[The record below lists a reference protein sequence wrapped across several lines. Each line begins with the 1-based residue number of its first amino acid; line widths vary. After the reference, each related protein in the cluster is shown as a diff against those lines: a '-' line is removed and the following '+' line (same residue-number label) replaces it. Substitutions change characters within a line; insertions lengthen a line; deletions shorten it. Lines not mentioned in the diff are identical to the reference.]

1 MPVDRPRHALDQDRH
16 LLVPVDQPP
25 VRAVQKRLGAHRAGV
40 HGADRRKER
49 FEALLRRPL
58 VRAED
63 AVVLPREGVAEAVL
77 EEGTRPDDDRRLAEI
92 FEHRDELLLKEARE
106 GARQDPLPR
115 HVRPVHEG
123 VDVALAAPRPPASV
137 ADEERVEDVGAD
149 VERVVRLQPVPP
161 ARVRLAE
168 NRAGEEHPDR
178 LPADQPRADHPLP
191 EGEQVVEVEPPGG
204 EGHQPLVAGDHHP
217 EEPAEDLRRLPP
229 GAHAEPDLVDHFP
242 RLEELPV
249 PDVERARG
257 RIHAPLRE
265 VLQHLG
271 EDRALREGAERLP
284 VPDVGEIHRRGG
296 TPVDLQRVDVETLLV
311 AEDVDQQLRRAA
323 DRRDGVERVSVAQK
337 GEVGHRVE
345 VVQVRA
351 GDHEEV
357 AQHQVAVPVGREV
370 REAVEDVEGTG
381 PGLLDHLVDPG
392 GERLEAHFG
401 MKGVD
406 LRPDPPVD
414 ELRVAGE
421 AEVDEPFSAGDR
433 VANERVDERAVVVDD
448 VHLPD
453 DVVARQD
460 PREDPVEAGQPGA
473 QRLRFRPCGQD
484 ATPVRIDPFLQCCVS

>member
-1 MPVDRPRHALDQDRH
+1 MDRARHALDQDRH
-16 LLVPVDQPP
+16 LLVPVDQSP
-25 VRAVQKRLGAHRAGV
+25 VRAVQKRLGAHRARV
-40 HGADRRKER
+40 HGPDRLEER
-49 FEALLRRPL
+49 VEALLRRSL

-77 EEGTRPDDDRRLAEI
+77 EEAARPDDDRRLAEI
-92 FEHRDELLLKEARE
+92 LEHRHELLLEEARE

-123 VDVALAAPRPPASV
+123 VGVALAAPRPPASV

-168 NRAGEEHPDR
+168 DRAGEEHPDR
-178 LPADQPRADHPLP
+178 LPADQSRADHPLP

-217 EEPAEDLRRLPP
+217 EKPAEDLRRLPP

-249 PDVERARG
+249 PDVERARDG
-257 RIHAPLRE
+257 VHAPLRE

-271 EDRALREGAERLP
+271 EHRALREGAERLP

-296 TPVDLQRVDVETLLV
+296 TPVDLQRVDVEALLV

-323 DRRDGVERVSVAQK
+323 DRRDGVERVSVPQK

-370 REAVEDVEGTG
+370 REAVEDVEG
-381 PGLLDHLVDPG
+381 
-392 GERLEAHFG
+392 RRA
-401 MKGVD
+401 
-406 LRPDPPVD
+406 PP
-414 ELRVAGE
+414 
-421 AEVDEPFSAGDR
+421 
-433 VANERVDERAVVVDD
+433 
-448 VHLPD
+448 
-453 DVVARQD
+453 
-460 PREDPVEAGQPGA
+460 PRS
-473 QRLRFRPCGQD
+473 PCGSG
-484 ATPVRIDPFLQCCVS
+484 R